1 MTYQADGV
9 SIQVENGG
17 SNPWEAQIAYENITL
32 EQGVTY
38 RLSFDYFATD
48 EVSSDCNVM
57 QNHDSY
63 MPYHTVGLQYTPEV
77 QHMESEFTMT
87 SATDKNSEIAFN
99 CGRKSMKPCTI
110 TISNLSL
117 IRVSESNAE

>member
-1 MTYQADGV
+1 MTYK
-9 SIQVENGG
+9 
-17 SNPWEAQIAYENITL
+17 
-32 EQGVTY
+32 
-38 RLSFDYFATD
+38 LSFDYFATD

-99 CGRKSMKPCTI
+99 CGGKSMKPCTI

-117 IRVSESNAE
+117 VRVSESNAE

>member
-17 SNPWEAQIAYENITL
+17 SNPWEAQIAYKNITL

-38 RLSFDYFATD
+38 KLSFDYFATD
-48 EVSSDCNVM
+48 EVPSDCNVM

-99 CGRKSMKPCTI
+99 CGGKNMKPCTI